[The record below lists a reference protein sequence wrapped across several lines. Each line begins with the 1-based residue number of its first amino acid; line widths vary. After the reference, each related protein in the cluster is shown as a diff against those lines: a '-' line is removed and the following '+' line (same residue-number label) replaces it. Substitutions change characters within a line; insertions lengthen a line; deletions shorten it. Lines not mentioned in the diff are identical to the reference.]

1 MIEIETQ
8 IRWDRNGAT
17 FTDNC
22 YSRAHDWT
30 FDGGASV
37 RASSSP
43 HIVPLPYSDP
53 TAIDP
58 EEAFIAAI
66 SSCHM
71 LWFLFFAA
79 KEKWIVNSYHDAAI
93 GTMAKNEAGKLVIS
107 KVELRPQIEW
117 ESQSVPSPLDIARLH
132 ERAHAECFIA
142 NSIKTEVTVS
152 NSATA

>member
-1 MIEIETQ
+1 MIQIETQ

-17 FTDNC
+17 FTDNR

-30 FDGGASV
+30 FDGGTNV

-53 TAIDP
+53 TAVDP

-71 LWFLFFAA
+71 LWFLSFAA
-79 KEKWIVNSYHDAAI
+79 KEKWMINSYHDAAV
-93 GTMAKNEAGKLVIS
+93 GTMEKNEAGKLVIS
-107 KVELRPQIEW
+107 KVELRPQIVW
-117 ESQSVPSPLDIARLH
+117 ESKSVPSPSDIARLH
-132 ERAHAECFIA
+132 EQAHAECFIA
-142 NSIKTEVTVS
+142 NSIKTEVTVA
-152 NSATA
+152 NPGFE